1 MKTLPTVLG
10 AALMTV
16 TVVAWSSTP
25 PANDYVVRIDKLFSP
40 DSLEIKVG
48 DKVEWKNFDSD
59 NHTVTAQ
66 FYPASAAPGQEENYF
81 DSGMIASGGS
91 FEWQFTKEGT
101 CKYYCRV
108 HRQMSGSIT
117 IRR

>member
-10 AALMTV
+10 ATLMTI
-16 TVVAWSSTP
+16 TVVAWSSTS

-40 DSLEIKVG
+40 DSLEVTVG
-48 DKVEWKNFDSD
+48 DRVQWKNFDSD

-66 FYPASAAPGQEENYF
+66 FFPTSAQEEKTF
-81 DSGMIASGGS
+81 DSGIIPSGGS
-91 FEWQFTKEGT
+91 FDHVFLKEGT
-101 CKYYCRV
+101 CRYWCSI
-108 HRQMSGSIT
+108 HREMSGTIT